1 MSVEEFFDFVLN
13 LTFLHH
19 YFQILSE
26 CLKRHG
32 ISVKLTVH
40 CITTDQEARA
50 LWASQ
55 TTVVNLLLPDN
66 VNGDF

>member
-1 MSVEEFFDFVLN
+1 MSVEEFFDFVLS

-40 CITTDQEARA
+40 CITIDHESRA

-55 TTVVNLLLPDN
+55 TTVVNLLIPGN